1 MNLNELITQIQSQL
15 EELAN
20 QEAINQQE
28 QEATNQRIKK
38 LETEIK
44 EQYHRQSELDNEA
57 IQLYRRGEELKA
69 KLEKL
74 SRITSLAQEF
84 RELHVECQDNQELLQ
99 TLYSSVSHLAQ
110 EDSINIDRQTIL
122 NEERQLT
129 DDYSFDRRSTIGDSL
144 GVDTPDEFES
154 LDFSFSHANTN
165 DYLEDKE
172 DDKEAQTESNT
183 LTLQYIKTVL
193 PDAELIYKQ
202 LIARN
207 LEKYQTYQNLIIDEF
222 DVIWC
227 SVAFIA
233 LGRGAYRQ
241 LSFKHHPDLN
251 GSEEA
256 MQLINT
262 AWEISE
268 EYLAETVNSDR

>member
-1 MNLNELITQIQSQL
+1 MNLNDLITQIQSQL

-57 IQLYRRGEELKA
+57 IQLYRRGEELKT

-74 SRITSLAQEF
+74 SRITTLAQEF

-99 TLYSSVSHLAQ
+99 TLYSSVSLLAQ
-110 EDSINIDRQTIL
+110 EDYINIDRQTIL
-122 NEERQLT
+122 NEDRELI
-129 DDYSFDRRSTIGDSL
+129 DDYSFEKRSTIGDSL
-144 GVDTPDEFES
+144 GVDTPNEFES
-154 LDFSFSHANTN
+154 LEFSFSQTNTN
-165 DYLEDKE
+165 DYLEDKQ
-172 DDKEAQTESNT
+172 DNKDAQTESNT

-233 LGRGAYRQ
+233 LGRVAYRQ

-251 GSEEA
+251 GSDEA

-268 EYLAETVNSDR
+268 EYLAETVNSKQ

>member
-1 MNLNELITQIQSQL
+1 MNLNDLIAQIQSQL

-20 QEAINQQE
+20 QENINQQE
-28 QEATNQRIKK
+28 QKATNQRIKT
-38 LETEIK
+38 LERKIK
-44 EQYHRQSELDNEA
+44 EQYHRQSELDDEA
-57 IQLYRRGEELKA
+57 IRLYRQGEELKT
-69 KLEKL
+69 KLDKL
-74 SRITSLAQEF
+74 NRITALTQEF
-84 RELHVECQDNQELLQ
+84 RDLQTECQDNQELLH
-99 TLYSSVSHLAQ
+99 TLYSSISLLAK
-110 EDSINIDRQTIL
+110 EESIDIDRQTIF
-122 NEERQLT
+122 NDDRQLI
-129 DDYSFDRRSTIGDSL
+129 DDYPFEEQPTNSARQEANYQIHFEDLNAESPQDSTSDCTQNKQ
-144 GVDTPDEFES
+144 DDEDES
-154 LDFSFSHANTN
+154 T
-165 DYLEDKE
+165 
-172 DDKEAQTESNT
+172 T

-193 PDAELIYKQ
+193 PNAELIYKQ

-207 LEKYQTYQNLIIDEF
+207 LEKYQTYQNLIIDEL

-233 LGRGAYRQ
+233 FGRGAYRQ

>member
-1 MNLNELITQIQSQL
+1 MNLNDLITQIQSQL

-20 QEAINQQE
+20 QEKLNQQE
-28 QEATNQRIKK
+28 QESTNQRIKT
-38 LETEIK
+38 LEAEIK
-44 EQYHRQSELDNEA
+44 EQYHRQSKLDDEA

-69 KLEKL
+69 KLDKL
-74 SRITSLAQEF
+74 NRITALTQEF
-84 RELHVECQDNQELLQ
+84 RDLHTECQDNQELLQ
-99 TLYSSVSHLAQ
+99 TLYSSISLSPT
-110 EDSINIDRQTIL
+110 EEFIDIDRQTIL
-122 NEERQLT
+122 NDDRQSI
-129 DDYSFDRRSTIGDSL
+129 DDYSFEEQTTISGL
-144 GVDTPDEFES
+144 GGVDSADEFES
-154 LDFSFSHANTN
+154 FDFPFSPTSINEHADN
-165 DYLEDKE
+165 EKE
-172 DDKEAQTESNT
+172 DENDTPN

-207 LEKYQTYQNLIIDEF
+207 LEKYQTYQNFIVDEL

-233 LGRGAYRQ
+233 FGRGAYRQ

-268 EYLAETVNSDR
+268 EYLADTVNSDQFR

>member
-1 MNLNELITQIQSQL
+1 MNLNDLITQIQSQL

-20 QEAINQQE
+20 QEKRNQQE
-28 QEATNQRIKK
+28 QEATNQRIKT
-38 LETEIK
+38 LEKEIK

-57 IQLYRRGEELKA
+57 IQFYRRGEELKA

-74 SRITSLAQEF
+74 NRITALTQEF
-84 RELHVECQDNQELLQ
+84 RNLHTECQDNQELLQ
-99 TLYSSVSHLAQ
+99 TLYASISLLAT
-110 EDSINIDRQTIL
+110 EESINIDRQTIL
-122 NEERQLT
+122 N
-129 DDYSFDRRSTIGDSL
+129 DDRSFEQPPATGEGGIFDSHH
-144 GVDTPDEFES
+144 EFEN
-154 LDFSFSHANTN
+154 LEFPFSRVSTSDETQNKQN
-165 DYLEDKE
+165 DAKE
-172 DDKEAQTESNT
+172 QTA

-193 PDAELIYKQ
+193 PNAELIYKQ
-202 LIARN
+202 LIANN
-207 LEKYQTYQNLIIDEF
+207 LEKYQTYQNLIIDEL

-233 LGRGAYRQ
+233 FGRDAYRQ

-268 EYLAETVNSDR
+268 EYLADTVNSNPFR